1 MSFKPEFTTDSLVN
15 KALGAYLGFACGDA
29 LGATVEF
36 MYPKKIQQQYGVH
49 GTIIGGGWL
58 NLNKGDVTDDTEMSI
73 ALGNALISQQA
84 WDIHAVANNFVAWLD
99 SFPADVGDTC
109 RRGISRYKTTGE
121 LYGPVSDKDAGN
133 GACMRILPLVL
144 ASLNTTHFD
153 SWVLQQNHITHNN
166 PVADQASLTLGHMTK
181 YLLTGR
187 EELVQGEI
195 DHLLTLYPDFQYQPY
210 PGRASA
216 YIVYTMQ
223 TVLHFFETTDN
234 FEDCVVQTVNMGSDA
249 DTTGAI
255 VGMLAGA
262 KYGLEAIPQRW
273 LEALNPHVYDT
284 IRTQTIELLK
294 LAEILTDSE

>member
-1 MSFKPEFTTDSLVN
+1 MNVKPEFTTDSLLD

-49 GTIIGGGWL
+49 DTIIGGGWL
-58 NLNKGDVTDDTEMSI
+58 GLNKGDVTDDTEMSI

-84 WDIHAVANNFVAWLD
+84 WDIHAVANNYVAWLD

-109 RRGISRYKTTGE
+109 RRGISRYKSTGE
-121 LYGPVSDKDAGN
+121 LYGPLSDKDAGN

-144 ASLNTTHFD
+144 ATLNTTLFD

-166 PVADQASLTLGHMTK
+166 PVADQASLTLGHITK

-187 EELVQGEI
+187 EELVQDEI

-234 FEDCVVQTVNMGSDA
+234 FEDCVVKTVNMGSDA

-273 LEALNPHVYDT
+273 LEALNPQVYNT

-294 LAEILTDSE
+294 LAEILADSE